1 MLVDFNS
8 RLQVVAITEM
18 TDLPDLP
25 DTTKTALVLSPL
37 ESSAGGAESCETFQ
51 VKYRQGEGGAARE
64 VRWQGGPGKAH
75 Y

>member
-51 VKYRQGEGGAARE
+51 VKYRQGGQARE